1 MKQATVLQLCGWPGT
16 GKTQLLK
23 HFVGANPG
31 SIQILEPSS
40 PDEEFIP
47 TLADFDAF
55 AAVAIDDVWGWSRQS
70 VVDGVRELERV
81 ALATGRKLI
90 LVTPS
95 RSGLASI
102 GIHLQSE
109 PVVVE
114 FEEGQ
119 SCAVG
124 LSYNGHT
131 LSFLEQKHFADADE
145 TAWTDAANPLTNAV
159 LKKVAGMSHSELR
172 DFVPELFEQDGA
184 LAETSEKALTSL
196 QTMIAPPAYP
206 Y

>member
-23 HFVGANPG
+23 QFVGANPG

-109 PVVVE
+109 PIIVE
-114 FEEGQ
+114 LEDGQ
-119 SCAVG
+119 PCTVD
-124 LSYNGHT
+124 LSYNGHS
-131 LSFLEQKHFADADE
+131 LSFVEPNCCGWRPQQ
-145 TAWTDAANPLTNAV
+145 P
-159 LKKVAGMSHSELR
+159 
-172 DFVPELFEQDGA
+172 
-184 LAETSEKALTSL
+184 
-196 QTMIAPPAYP
+196 
-206 Y
+206 